1 MKISNNICSSNICS
15 SAIYAIYA
23 IYALVQYYPSGKYAD
38 IIT

>member
-23 IYALVQYYPSGKYAD
+23 LVQYYPSGKYAD